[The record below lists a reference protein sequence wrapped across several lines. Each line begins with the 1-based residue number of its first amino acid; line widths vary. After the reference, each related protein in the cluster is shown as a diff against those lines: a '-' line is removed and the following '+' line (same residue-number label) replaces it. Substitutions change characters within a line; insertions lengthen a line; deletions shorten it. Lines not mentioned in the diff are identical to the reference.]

1 MRSIPSGK
9 LIVYKAMQL
18 LNAYLYIFTNYELEL
33 NITSTSKVQFIKAH
47 SFIV

>member
-1 MRSIPSGK
+1 MLSIPSGK
-9 LIVYKAMQL
+9 LIVYKAML
-18 LNAYLYIFTNYELEL
+18 LNAYLYIFTSYELEL